1 MIGFR
6 FVDEHK
12 ADHAVVD
19 LCRATK
25 VSRTAYYAWRN
36 RPPSKRAVVDAELTV
51 EIREIHQRSRGTY
64 GAPRIAGQL
73 RRSGHHAS
81 RHRVARLM
89 RAEGL
94 VGAHGRR
101 KWRRGRHPAMA
112 PAPDLLERDFT
123 AERSDQ
129 RWVADISEFGCC
141 DGKLYLAGIR
151 DLHDHTLVG
160 WSMGERQTTDL
171 VVAAL
176 VMALGRRNPSGEL
189 LHHADHGCQGEIN
202 RSSQHLPMMEVSNG
216 ATAADGGQGTSSGDA
231 VARAADPGASCGA
244 RVLAVDRRGQ
254 AHRGSGG
261 WCRGVGPRRVS
272 LVSSRWR
279 DDAFASR
286 RAVGP
291 VLVVRGA

>member
-25 VSRTAYYAWRN
+25 VSRTAYYAWRT
-36 RPPSKRAVVDAELTV
+36 RPPSKRAVVDAELTA

-189 LHHADHGCQGEIN
+189 LHHADHGCQYTSMEFTNRLADWGVAGSYGSVGDCFDNAAMEAFWATLKKEIRHIWGPIDSFTRSQMRTILFDYIEVFYN
-202 RSSQHLPMMEVSNG
+202 RQRHQVGLEDRTPAE
-216 ATAADGGQGTSSGDA
+216 TYAAS
-231 VARAADPGASCGA
+231 RAA
-244 RVLAVDRRGQ
+244 
-254 AHRGSGG
+254 
-261 WCRGVGPRRVS
+261 
-272 LVSSRWR
+272 
-279 DDAFASR
+279 
-286 RAVGP
+286 
-291 VLVVRGA
+291 

>member
-73 RRSGHHAS
+73 RRSGQGAS

-129 RWVADISEFGCC
+129 RWVADISEFGCV

-176 VMALGRRNPSGEL
+176 VMALGRRNPTGEL
-189 LHHADHGCQGEIN
+189 LHHADHGCQYTSMEFTNRLADWGVAGSYGSVGDCFDNAAMEAFWATLKKEIRHIWGPIDSFTRSEMRTILFDYIEVFYN
-202 RSSQHLPMMEVSNG
+202 RQRHQVGLEDRTPAE
-216 ATAADGGQGTSSGDA
+216 TYAAS
-231 VARAADPGASCGA
+231 RAA
-244 RVLAVDRRGQ
+244 
-254 AHRGSGG
+254 
-261 WCRGVGPRRVS
+261 
-272 LVSSRWR
+272 
-279 DDAFASR
+279 
-286 RAVGP
+286 
-291 VLVVRGA
+291 